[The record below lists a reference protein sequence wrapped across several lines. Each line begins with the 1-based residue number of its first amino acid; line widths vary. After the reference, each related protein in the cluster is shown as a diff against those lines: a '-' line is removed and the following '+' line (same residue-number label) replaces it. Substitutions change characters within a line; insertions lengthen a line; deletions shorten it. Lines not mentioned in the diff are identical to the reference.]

1 MPTLLNELP
10 EIINR
15 TFYILELIVVRL
27 TLLALTALG
36 AYALLKGHLP
46 PWSGSGLSGP
56 AGTKREACSKRVPQ
70 S

>member
-1 MPTLLNELP
+1 MPALLNELP

-36 AYALLKGHLP
+36 AYALLKGHFRL
-46 PWSGSGLSGP
+46 W
-56 AGTKREACSKRVPQ
+56 
-70 S
+70 